1 MTITEKQACRKKL
14 IKRLREIK
22 KEAYSGVTC
31 VEYDAIS
38 VAIHLM
44 ECCAREDE
52 RRMKDE

>member
-1 MTITEKQACRKKL
+1 MTIKEKQACRRKL
-14 IKRLREIK
+14 IKRLKAIR
-22 KEAYSGVTC
+22 KEAYYGVTC

-44 ECCAREDE
+44 ECFSKEDE